1 MRNKETNMTGEVNL
15 KICQFGWRKSTKI
28 TRNMSISKKST
39 VVVLEKTPTTN
50 GGELEPRMSAN

>member
-1 MRNKETNMTGEVNL
+1 MTGEVNL